1 MRGQIFIIY
10 VGVGVLV
17 IFNLKMGKNREV
29 HYQVGFADG
38 INRINCPIGFAIMAT
53 FPRCHLF
60 NQFLPFNCLQRGH
73 RRMNCSANL
82 LTFAKASYPLSLK
95 VDFFQLLDLCLC
107 LEAATNRVT

>member
-60 NQFLPFNCLQRGH
+60 NPFLPFNCLQRG
-73 RRMNCSANL
+73 RLRMNCSANL
-82 LTFAKASYPLSLK
+82 QTFAKASYPLSLK
-95 VDFFQLLDLCLC
+95 VDFFQTDLCLC
-107 LEAATNRVT
+107 LGAATNRVT

>member
-53 FPRCHLF
+53 FHRCHLF
-60 NQFLPFNCLQRGH
+60 NQFLPFNCLQRG
-73 RRMNCSANL
+73 RLRMNCSANL
-82 LTFAKASYPLSLK
+82 QPFAKASYPLSLK
-95 VDFFQLLDLCLC
+95 VDFFQLLNLCLC
-107 LEAATNRVT
+107 LGAATNRVT

>member
-60 NQFLPFNCLQRGH
+60 NQFLPIYCLQRG
-73 RRMNCSANL
+73 RLRMNCSANL
-82 LTFAKASYPLSLK
+82 QTFAKAFLSP
-95 VDFFQLLDLCLC
+95 
-107 LEAATNRVT
+107 

>member
-17 IFNLKMGKNREV
+17 TFNLKMGKNREL

-60 NQFLPFNCLQRGH
+60 NQFLPFNCRRG
-73 RRMNCSANL
+73 RLRMNCSANL
-82 LTFAKASYPLSLK
+82 QTLAKASYLLSLK
-95 VDFFQLLDLCLC
+95 VDFFQTDLCLC
-107 LEAATNRVT
+107 LGAATNRVT